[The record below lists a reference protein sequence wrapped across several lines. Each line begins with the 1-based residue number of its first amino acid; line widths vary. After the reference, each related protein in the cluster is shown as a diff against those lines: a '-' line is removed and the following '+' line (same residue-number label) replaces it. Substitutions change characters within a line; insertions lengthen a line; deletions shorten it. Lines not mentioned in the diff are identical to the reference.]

1 MSYSI
6 RTPYSFSILNCV
18 AFILILRT
26 LVLCIVQ
33 PLKGPIADQLL
44 SCCKYLSEYRIPH
57 AETYKK
63 HFFCKICRHVCGH
76 PINLSEELVQAALH
90 FVRLHPM
97 QVRSFMFEGAN
108 ELQKG
113 LERVDNQ
120 DVLLR
125 QLDENPLHKPHL
137 ARIRHIRRRM
147 GMIAGGSGGGAAGDD
162 DWDDD
167 AGEAKPTP
175 RRGRRIKME
184 ESWRGETHPQHFAV
198 LERLEYD
205 ELKEL
210 VKKVRASIKMVS
222 FSVDQWKQE
231 ALNLPWNR
239 PKKKM
244 ARLVGVED
252 GVDTVGAI
260 VKITPEG
267 EEITGN
273 GKRAAAGGDK
283 KIRTYSCLLCDS
295 YYKRQNLERAD
306 YHVLTEH
313 FSREFLE
320 VLKSTW
326 EADRSDPHPLEE
338 VDELEPVLVRSL
350 SIRLYCSIL
359 FCTALRWSGLS
370 FLSSLNTSIWNNG
383 SYNQ

>member
-1 MSYSI
+1 M
-6 RTPYSFSILNCV
+6 
-18 AFILILRT
+18 
-26 LVLCIVQ
+26 Q
-33 PLKGPIADQLL
+33 QLKGPISDQLL
-44 SCCKYLSEYRIPH
+44 SCCKFLSDYRVPH
-57 AETYKK
+57 ADTYKK
-63 HFFCKICRHVCGH
+63 HFFCKICKHICGH

-90 FVRLHPM
+90 FIRLHPM
-97 QVRSFMFEGAN
+97 DVRVFLFEGAN

-120 DVLLR
+120 EVLLR

-137 ARIRHIRRRM
+137 ARIRHIRRKM
-147 GMIAGGSGGGAAGDD
+147 GMSGGGADD
-162 DWDDD
+162 DWDDA
-167 AGEAKPTP
+167 AGEAPTP

-244 ARLVGVED
+244 ARLVAVEED
-252 GVDTVGAI
+252 STAGAI

-267 EEITGN
+267 EE
-273 GKRAAAGGDK
+273 KPDARRANAADK

-313 FSREFLE
+313 FAREFLE

-338 VDELEPVLVRSL
+338 VDELEPVLVRCACAPVLLFVSC
-350 SIRLYCSIL
+350 LYSYASC
-359 FCTALRWSGLS
+359 ARRWSS
-370 FLSSLNTSIWNNG
+370 
-383 SYNQ
+383 QRR